1 VEHEAPANQSGPAQP
16 ESIERLAGAL
26 ASLGAETETERA
38 VKRIAPWV
46 VSVAI
51 HAAVVALGFMVT
63 WTMVRLGEDEQPV
76 LIVADFDAPTY
87 EPVAA
92 LDRED
97 LETEA
102 LETEWLQEIPRPEVL
117 KMEVDPL
124 QLISQADSRSTPTDF
139 APPLVRGSATFAGL
153 LSSNAR
159 EIVYVI
165 DASGSMIRS
174 MPIVIEELARSLDG
188 LSPEQRFAVI
198 FFQGDEAVMVP
209 PQRLVDATPDATI
222 QALAWINDNIIP
234 GGRTNPVAA
243 IKTALRLEADA
254 IFLLSDNITG
264 SGQFEIDQLDLLELL
279 EQLNPVTTETGRRST
294 VINCIQFLYPDPL
307 ETLKKVAAQHG
318 GPKGYKFLDARELG
332 IAAP

>member
-1 VEHEAPANQSGPAQP
+1 MEHEAPANQSGPAQT

-26 ASLGAETETERA
+26 ESLGAETETERA

-63 WTMVRLGEDEQPV
+63 WTMVRSGDQEQPV

-97 LETEA
+97 PETEA
-102 LETEWLQEIPRPEVL
+102 LETDWLQEVPRPEAL

-124 QLISQADSRSTPTDF
+124 QLISQADRSSTPTDF
-139 APPLVRGSATFAGL
+139 APPLPRGSATFAGL

-159 EIVYVI
+159 RIVYVI

-174 MPIVIEELARSLDG
+174 MHIVIEELARSLDG
-188 LSPEQRFAVI
+188 LSAEQSFAVI
-198 FFQGDEAVMVP
+198 FFRGDEAIMVP
-209 PQRLVDATPDATI
+209 PQRLVYAAPDAKI
-222 QALAWINDNIIP
+222 QALTWISENIVP

-243 IKTALRLEADA
+243 IEAALRLESDA

-264 SGQFEIDQLDLLELL
+264 SGQFEIDQQDLLELL
-279 EQLNPVTTETGRRST
+279 DQLNPVATETGRRST

-307 ETLKKVAAQHG
+307 ETLKKIAAQHG

-332 IAAP
+332 IAGP

>member
-1 VEHEAPANQSGPAQP
+1 MEHGAPANQSGPAQP
-16 ESIERLAGAL
+16 ESIERMADAL

-38 VKRIAPWV
+38 VKRVAPWV

-51 HAAVVALGFMVT
+51 HAAVLALGFMVT
-63 WTMVRLGEDEQPV
+63 WTMVRVDEKEQPV
-76 LIVADFDAPTY
+76 IVADFDAPTY
-87 EPVAA
+87 EPIAA

-97 LETEA
+97 PDTEA
-102 LETEWLQEIPRPEVL
+102 LEMEWLQEVPRPEAL

-124 QLISQADSRSTPTDF
+124 QLISQADSSSTPTDF
-139 APPLVRGSATFAGL
+139 APPLPRGSATFAGL

-159 EIVYVI
+159 RIVYVI

-174 MPIVIEELARSLDG
+174 MNIVIEELARSLDG
-188 LSPEQRFAVI
+188 LSAEQSFAVI
-198 FFQGDEAVMVP
+198 FFRGAEAVMVP
-209 PQRLVDATPDATI
+209 PQRLVDATPDTKI
-222 QALAWINDNIIP
+222 QALAWINDHIVP

-243 IKTALRLEADA
+243 IEAALRLESDA

-264 SGQFEIDQLDLLELL
+264 SGQFEIDQQDLLELL
-279 EQLNPVTTETGRRST
+279 DQLNPVTTETGRRST

-307 ETLKKVAAQHG
+307 ETLKKIAAQHG

-332 IAAP
+332 IAGP

>member
-1 VEHEAPANQSGPAQP
+1 MEHEAPANQSGPAQP
-16 ESIERLAGAL
+16 ESIERMADAL

-51 HAAVVALGFMVT
+51 HAAVLALGFMVT
-63 WTMVRLGEDEQPV
+63 WTMVRVDEKEQPV
-76 LIVADFDAPTY
+76 IVADFDAPTY

-97 LETEA
+97 PDTEA
-102 LETEWLQEIPRPEVL
+102 LEMEWLQEVPRPEAL

-124 QLISQADSRSTPTDF
+124 QLISQADSSSTPTDF
-139 APPLVRGSATFAGL
+139 APPLPRGSATFAGL

-159 EIVYVI
+159 RIVYVI

-174 MPIVIEELARSLDG
+174 MRIVIEELARSLDG
-188 LSPEQRFAVI
+188 LSAEQSFAVI
-198 FFQGDEAVMVP
+198 FFRGDEAVMVP
-209 PQRLVDATPDATI
+209 PQRLVDATPDTKI
-222 QALAWINDNIIP
+222 QALTWINDNIVP

-243 IKTALRLEADA
+243 IEAALRLESDA

-264 SGQFEIDQLDLLELL
+264 SGQFEIDQQDLLELL
-279 EQLNPVTTETGRRST
+279 DQLNPVTTETGRRST

-307 ETLKKVAAQHG
+307 ETLKKIAAQHG

-332 IAAP
+332 IAGP

>member
-1 VEHEAPANQSGPAQP
+1 MEHEAAANQSGPAQT

-63 WTMVRLGEDEQPV
+63 WTMVQSDEKEQPV
-76 LIVADFDAPTY
+76 IVADFDAPTY

-92 LDRED
+92 LDRDD

-102 LETEWLQEIPRPEVL
+102 LETEWLQEVPRPEAL

-139 APPLVRGSATFAGL
+139 APPLPRGSATFAGL
-153 LSSNAR
+153 MSSNAR
-159 EIVYVI
+159 RIVYVI

-174 MPIVIEELARSLDG
+174 MNIVIEELARSLDG
-188 LSPEQRFAVI
+188 LSTEQSFAVI
-198 FFQGDEAVMVP
+198 FFRGDEAVMVP
-209 PQRLVDATPDATI
+209 PQRLVDATPDAKI
-222 QALAWINDNIIP
+222 QALTWINENIVP

-243 IKTALRLEADA
+243 IEAALRLESDA

-264 SGQFEIDQLDLLELL
+264 SGQFEIDQQDLLELL
-279 EQLNPVTTETGRRST
+279 DQLNPVMTETGRRST

-307 ETLKKVAAQHG
+307 ETLKKIAAQHG

-332 IAAP
+332 IAGP

>member
-1 VEHEAPANQSGPAQP
+1 MEHEAPANQSEPAQT

-63 WTMVRLGEDEQPV
+63 WTVVRLGDQEQPV
-76 LIVADFDAPTY
+76 IVADFDAPTY

-102 LETEWLQEIPRPEVL
+102 LETEWLQEVPRPEAL

-139 APPLVRGSATFAGL
+139 APPLPRGSATFAGL
-153 LSSNAR
+153 MSSNAR
-159 EIVYVI
+159 RIVYVI

-174 MPIVIEELARSLDG
+174 MHIVIEELARALDG
-188 LSPEQRFAVI
+188 LSAEQSFAVI
-198 FFQGDEAVMVP
+198 FFRGDEAVMVP
-209 PQRLVDATPDATI
+209 PRRLVDATPDAKI
-222 QALAWINDNIIP
+222 QALTWINETIVP

-243 IKTALRLEADA
+243 IEAALRLESDA

-264 SGQFEIDQLDLLELL
+264 SGQFEIDQQDLLELL
-279 EQLNPVTTETGRRST
+279 DQLNPVATETGRRST

-307 ETLKKVAAQHG
+307 ETLKKIAAQHG

-332 IAAP
+332 IAGP